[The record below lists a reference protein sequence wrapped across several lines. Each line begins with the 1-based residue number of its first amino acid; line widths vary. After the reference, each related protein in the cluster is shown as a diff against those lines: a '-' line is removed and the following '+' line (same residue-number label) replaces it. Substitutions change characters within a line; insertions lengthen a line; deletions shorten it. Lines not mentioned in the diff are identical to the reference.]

1 MTELRGVPEVQVQL
15 TVKYLRTQEISTNLW
30 GVSHDHVLYDPG
42 MLAIACTGPCCNCV
56 ILGFPLQKLN
66 QIGPG
71 EHLDSSPSI
80 GKKSC
85 AAPLSTPWV
94 GVSVLLDT
102 EIYQVLVF
110 KYETFHQD

>member
-30 GVSHDHVLYDPG
+30 GVSHDHVLYDPE

-56 ILGFPLQKLN
+56 ILGFPLQNLN

-71 EHLDSSPSI
+71 EHLNSSPSI

-94 GVSVLLDT
+94 GVSV
-102 EIYQVLVF
+102 QVHGGCF
-110 KYETFHQD
+110 YSA